1 MRDPQRMKEGVDLR
15 LDNRQIVSFV
25 IGALVVLG
33 VVFALGVLVGK
44 QLAVSSMPAA
54 SPGDPLALIDAKEKI
69 RAGAD
74 SVTGTAEPSP
84 AKPDNLTFA
93 AELTKTPKPGT
104 SPVEPTRSAEP
115 AAAKAS
121 EGSRNNREAKTAE
134 KHGEKS
140 AEKHG
145 DKSAEKPSERPA
157 EKPSAKG
164 DEPKRTEGLA
174 AAFDKAAT
182 RAGGDGQYCL
192 QVASLPSREEAE
204 KLSSK
209 LAAKGFAARVIEA
222 DPAGK
227 GHVYRIRVGSYATRE
242 EAEAAVKAFKKKS
255 NLQAIITSAR

>member
-1 MRDPQRMKEGVDLR
+1 MRDPHRMKEGVDLR

-44 QLAVSSMPAA
+44 QLAVSSMPAP
-54 SPGDPLALIDAKEKI
+54 SPGDPLALIDAKERV

-74 SVTGTAEPSP
+74 SVTGTGELPP
-84 AKPDNLTFA
+84 AKPEDLTFA

-115 AAAKAS
+115 AAKAS
-121 EGSRNNREAKTAE
+121 EGSRNNRDRVPKPA
-134 KHGEKS
+134 
-140 AEKHG
+140 
-145 DKSAEKPSERPA
+145 DKPADKAAEKPGEKPA
-157 EKPSAKG
+157 EKTSAKG
-164 DEPKRTEGLA
+164 DDQPKRTEGLA
-174 AAFDKAAT
+174 AAFDRAASK
-182 RAGGDGQYCL
+182 AGGDGQYCL

-209 LAAKGFAARVIEA
+209 LAAKGFAARVMEA

-227 GHVYRIRVGSYATRE
+227 GHVYRVRVGFYATRE
-242 EAEAAVKAFKKKS
+242 EAEAALKAFKKKS